1 MKLGNEQVESAS
13 AGTQA
18 QPAERSDVTT
28 EPGDVRGSLG
38 TVRNAVTLLELLG
51 EGPAY
56 QQLSDL
62 ADRSGM
68 SVPTVHRLLRSL
80 VLADLV
86 EQDPRS
92 SRYGLGP
99 ELVRLSHRY
108 LARLPILASLA
119 PYLTQLRDLVGGTV
133 LVQALVRSAVVTLD
147 RVDGSDVGL
156 YRDAHAVR
164 SPLATASGRLLLA
177 RGDDSEWQAALEAVG
192 SDDARAEA
200 ERCREAWA
208 AAPWLW
214 MEGSAP
220 GLPGHAA
227 VPLVD
232 AHGTVLAA
240 LVAGVPYGATDEEVA
255 VVAGHLVRTGVAAVR
270 MLGNA

>member
-1 MKLGNEQVESAS
+1 M
-13 AGTQA
+13 T
-18 QPAERSDVTT
+18 TT
-28 EPGDVRGSLG
+28 ESGELRGSLG
-38 TVRNAVTLLELLG
+38 TVRNAVTLLELLA

-62 ADRSGM
+62 AERSSM

-108 LARLPILASLA
+108 LARLPILGALA
-119 PYLTQLRDLVGGTV
+119 PYLSQLRDLVGGTV
-133 LVQALVRSAVVTLD
+133 LVQTLVRNAVVTLD
-147 RVDGSDVGL
+147 RVDGPEVGL

-164 SPLATASGRLLLA
+164 SPLDTASGRLLLSRA
-177 RGDDSEWQAALEAVG
+177 SDADWADALEHVVSKARSDAVE
-192 SDDARAEA
+192 SRAT
-200 ERCREAWA
+200 WA
-208 AAPWLW
+208 AASWLVVD
-214 MEGSAP
+214 EPGT
-220 GLPGHAA
+220 GLPAHVA
-227 VPLVD
+227 VPLLD
-232 AHGTVLAA
+232 AHGDVPAT
-240 LVAGVPYGATDEEVA
+240 LVAVLPYGAPDDQIE
-255 VVAGHLVRTGVAAVR
+255 VVAGHLARAGAAAVR